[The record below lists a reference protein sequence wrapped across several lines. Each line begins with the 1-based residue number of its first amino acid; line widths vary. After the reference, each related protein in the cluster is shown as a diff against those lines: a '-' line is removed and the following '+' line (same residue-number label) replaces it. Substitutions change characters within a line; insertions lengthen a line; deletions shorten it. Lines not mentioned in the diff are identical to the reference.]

1 MKKIVTLIPARG
13 GSKGIKRKNIVDVNG
28 SPLLTYAIEASRTS
42 MVDETWVST
51 DDDEI
56 AEVSRKYGAQVIQ
69 RPSYISNDDSTSEL
83 ALLHFSKRKSFDILV
98 FIQAT
103 CPFIKSEDIDNAIKL
118 MDKYDSVISVS
129 KFDQFLWSGSAPMYE
144 INNRLR
150 RQDRIQNYVET
161 GSIFVTTRQGLMDS
175 KNRISGNVGFVHIPR
190 WRSIDIDT
198 YEDLEL
204 VRKIMQTE
212 IENKL

>member
-83 ALLHFSKRKSFDILV
+83 ALFHF
-98 FIQAT
+98 
-103 CPFIKSEDIDNAIKL
+103 
-118 MDKYDSVISVS
+118 
-129 KFDQFLWSGSAPMYE
+129 
-144 INNRLR
+144 
-150 RQDRIQNYVET
+150 
-161 GSIFVTTRQGLMDS
+161 
-175 KNRISGNVGFVHIPR
+175 
-190 WRSIDIDT
+190 
-198 YEDLEL
+198 
-204 VRKIMQTE
+204 
-212 IENKL
+212 

>member
-1 MKKIVTLIPARG
+1 M
-13 GSKGIKRKNIVDVNG
+13 
-28 SPLLTYAIEASRTS
+28 
-42 MVDETWVST
+42 
-51 DDDEI
+51 
-56 AEVSRKYGAQVIQ
+56 
-69 RPSYISNDDSTSEL
+69 
-83 ALLHFSKRKSFDILV
+83 

-198 YEDLEL
+198 YEDLAIAK
-204 VRKIMQTE
+204 KI
-212 IENKL
+212 